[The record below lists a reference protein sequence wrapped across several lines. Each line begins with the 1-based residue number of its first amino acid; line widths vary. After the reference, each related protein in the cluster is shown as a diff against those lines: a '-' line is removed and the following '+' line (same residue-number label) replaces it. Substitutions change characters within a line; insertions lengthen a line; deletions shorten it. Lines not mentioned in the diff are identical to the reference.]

1 MTGEQM
7 IAKAIFLLGYNDM
20 NGNTN
25 DPRFQATAKNALN
38 FIYSDLF
45 YINRAEGFKE
55 MEGFSDEIDLSE
67 RAIFDVMPYGV
78 AAFIA
83 QAIGDGE
90 NQRYFSQLYNL
101 KRKVL
106 AEPGTITD
114 AIPSV

>member
-20 NGNTN
+20 YGNTN
-25 DPRFQATAKNALN
+25 DARFQTTAKNALN

-45 YINRAEGFKE
+45 YMNQTGGFKE
-55 MEGFSDEIDLSE
+55 MEGFSDEIELPE
-67 RAIFDVMPYGV
+67 RALFDVMPYGV

-83 QAIGDGE
+83 QAMGDGE
-90 NQRYFSQLYNL
+90 NQQYFSTLYNL

-106 AEPGTITD
+106 AETGNIED
-114 AIPSV
+114 VIPTV